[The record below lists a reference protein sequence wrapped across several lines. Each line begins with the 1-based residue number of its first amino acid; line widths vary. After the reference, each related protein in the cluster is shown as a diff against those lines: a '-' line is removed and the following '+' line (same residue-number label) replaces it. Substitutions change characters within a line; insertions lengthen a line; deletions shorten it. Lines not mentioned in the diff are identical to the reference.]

1 MDLARVY
8 QHRLLE
14 VVWESLGGRFPEDR
28 IRNAFFA
35 VPRHLFV
42 ERYRTRANPEW
53 HTVAADLE
61 EHLSAIYANGG
72 LGIFYKEGDPRVA
85 TISAP
90 YMVLSM
96 LELLKLA
103 PGQRVFE
110 VGTGSGWN
118 AALMGYLVAPGGS
131 VETVE
136 IIPELV
142 KGARRGLRRAGVTNV
157 EVVLGDGS
165 LGPCSDETPFDRAV
179 FTAGAS
185 DIPSALFT
193 RVREGGLLLFVLA
206 IPGGGS
212 VLILFERKGPGFES
226 RASMRCEFVPVTGT
240 GSAAVLAPAKLES
253 LPAWPG
259 LCSEILEQRP
269 FHLSIPGPYPQSES
283 SPDRSVDLRSYLWL
297 VDPGFGCFVDSEGHE
312 AFGIYDKTEGSLA
325 LVRHQVLTTYGGWE
339 ASNRLRHHLRSWVD
353 SGLPGIADLEVT
365 AYPSGSSWSADQNR
379 WVLTRPATCFSFG
392 PPR

>member
-142 KGARRGLRRAGVTNV
+142 EGARRGLRR
-157 EVVLGDGS
+157 
-165 LGPCSDETPFDRAV
+165 
-179 FTAGAS
+179 
-185 DIPSALFT
+185 
-193 RVREGGLLLFVLA
+193 GGLTPV
-206 IPGGGS
+206 GGCSGEGS
-212 VLILFERKGPGFES
+212 
-226 RASMRCEFVPVTGT
+226 RC
-240 GSAAVLAPAKLES
+240 
-253 LPAWPG
+253 
-259 LCSEILEQRP
+259 
-269 FHLSIPGPYPQSES
+269 PGPREHT
-283 SPDRSVDLRSYLWL
+283 
-297 VDPGFGCFVDSEGHE
+297 F
-312 AFGIYDKTEGSLA
+312 
-325 LVRHQVLTTYGGWE
+325 
-339 ASNRLRHHLRSWVD
+339 
-353 SGLPGIADLEVT
+353 
-365 AYPSGSSWSADQNR
+365 
-379 WVLTRPATCFSFG
+379 
-392 PPR
+392 